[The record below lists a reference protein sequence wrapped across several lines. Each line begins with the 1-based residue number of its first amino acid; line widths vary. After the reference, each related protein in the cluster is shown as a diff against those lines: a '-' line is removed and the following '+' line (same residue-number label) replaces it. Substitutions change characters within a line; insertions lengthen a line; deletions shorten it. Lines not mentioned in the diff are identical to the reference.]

1 MALFSKRLVGLD
13 IGSSVVKAVELVP
26 HKKNSYRLLAM
37 GMEALPPETIIDG
50 AIIAKLPVADAI
62 NHIFMDKRIRNK
74 RVCTSISGHS
84 VIVKKI
90 TLPIQS
96 DEDLNESIRWE
107 AEQYIPFEISDVNLD
122 FQVLGEQKE
131 SGNMDVLLVAVKRE
145 KISDHTSVVTMAGKT
160 PVVVDVDAFA
170 LQNAYEINYQP
181 SAAST
186 VALLNIG
193 ASLINITIV
202 RGKDFLF
209 TRDVSIGGNQYTDFL
224 QKEFNLSYD
233 DAESL
238 KQGNTIPGV
247 SEEDARNIMQSVSE
261 IVVLEISKTFDFFK
275 TTSALQKIDRLL
287 ISGGSSHVAG
297 LVDYLSEKFEIPAEQ
312 FDSFRNVSYDPKKYD
327 PEFMKMISPQMAV
340 AVGLAIRTPED

>member
-1 MALFSKRLVGLD
+1 MGLFSKRLVGLD
-13 IGSSVVKAVELVP
+13 IGSSAVKAVELTP
-26 HKKNSYRLLAM
+26 YKKNSYRLVSM
-37 GMEALPPETIIDG
+37 GMEMLPPETIIDG

-62 NHIFMDKRIRNK
+62 SHIFSDKRISNK

-122 FQVLGEQKE
+122 FQILGEQKDA
-131 SGNMDVLLVAVKRE
+131 GNMDVLLVAVKRE

-160 PVVVDVDAFA
+160 PVIIDVDAFA

-181 SAAST
+181 SSMST
-186 VALLNIG
+186 VALLDIG

-202 RGKDFLF
+202 RGRDFLF

-238 KQGNTIPGV
+238 KQGNPIPGV
-247 SEEDARNIMQSVSE
+247 PEEDARNIMQSVSE
-261 IVVLEISKTFDFFK
+261 IVALEISKTFDFFK
-275 TTSALQKIDRLL
+275 TTSALQKIDRML
-287 ISGGSSHVAG
+287 ISGGASHVAG
-297 LVDYLSEKFEIPAEQ
+297 LIDYLSEKFEFPAEQ
-312 FDSFRNVSYDPKKYD
+312 FDSFRNISYDPKKYD
-327 PEFMKMISPQMAV
+327 PEYMKMISPQMAI
-340 AVGLAIRTPED
+340 AVGLAVRTTDS